1 LPALGLAWRLD
12 QWDREALGWNTV
24 IIATVQ
30 LLDPG
35 RAQHSLA
42 VFRNWCDVHAVRLVT
57 CRLPQ
62 NRLAECAFLEAN
74 GFRFI
79 ELSYAPTLTPLD
91 SFQPDPALSIEIA
104 SAADLDAIGPVT
116 DAIRTGRFHADPYI
130 EAGAGERR
138 YAAWLPNAL
147 TNPAQTVLK
156 FMEAG
161 QIVAVM
167 VTEAP
172 APHRRFWSLGLLTG
186 PPRPRLGTRV
196 WCTLLAAHHRDGAT
210 EVSTRISSLNVA
222 AHNLYAKLG
231 FRFPAPSITLHWC
244 PGASTSPHA
253 ARDDGVGVGDV
264 KQVMANGECSVRE
277 DGAGQFTI
285 GLP

>member
-1 LPALGLAWRLD
+1 MPALGLAWRLD
-12 QWDREALGWNTV
+12 EWDQAALGWNTV
-24 IIATVQ
+24 IVTTVQ
-30 LLDPG
+30 LRDPA
-35 RAQHSLA
+35 RAHYSVA
-42 VFRNWCDVHAVRLVT
+42 VFRKWCDVHAVKLVT

-62 NRLAECAFLEAN
+62 DQLAECAFLEAN

-79 ELSYAPTLTPLD
+79 ELSYAPTLTRLD
-91 SFQPDPALSIEIA
+91 LFQPDPALSIAIA
-104 SAADLDAIGPVT
+104 SAADLVAIGPVT

-156 FMEAG
+156 FVEAG
-161 QIVAVM
+161 QIVAVE
-167 VTEAP
+167 VCESP
-172 APHRRFWSLGLLTG
+172 APYRRFWSLGLLTG
-186 PPRPRLGTRV
+186 PSRPGLGTRV
-196 WCTLLAAHHRDGAT
+196 RRALLAEHHRDGVT

-244 PGASTSPHA
+244 PSESTSPHA
-253 ARDDGVGVGDV
+253 ALDDGVGVGNV
-264 KQVMANGECSVRE
+264 KQVMADGECSIRE